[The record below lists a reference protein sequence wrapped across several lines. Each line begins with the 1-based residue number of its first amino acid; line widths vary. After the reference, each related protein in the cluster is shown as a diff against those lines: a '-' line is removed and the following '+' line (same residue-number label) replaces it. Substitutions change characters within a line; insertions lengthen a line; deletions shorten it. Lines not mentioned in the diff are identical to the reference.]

1 MLISANNLSKTNGI
15 KNIVDNVT
23 FSIEET
29 DKVALIGVNGTGKS
43 TLLKVIAGNENYQGD
58 IIRKKD
64 MTISYLPQNP
74 DFDPN
79 NSVIKQ
85 VYKLI
90 DASEVN
96 EYEIKAIL
104 NKFGITNYEQL
115 IKELSGGQQK
125 RIALAIT
132 LLKPCD
138 LLILDEPTNHLD
150 QEIKKTLAKAIK
162 NYSSSAI
169 LVCHEPDFYQEL
181 VDHIIKIENC
191 NF

>member
-96 EYEIKAIL
+96 EYEIKAI
-104 NKFGITNYEQL
+104 F
-115 IKELSGGQQK
+115 SVW
-125 RIALAIT
+125 
-132 LLKPCD
+132 
-138 LLILDEPTNHLD
+138 
-150 QEIKKTLAKAIK
+150 
-162 NYSSSAI
+162 YS
-169 LVCHEPDFYQEL
+169 
-181 VDHIIKIENC
+181 
-191 NF
+191 

>member
-85 VYKLI
+85 VYKL
-90 DASEVN
+90 DV
-96 EYEIKAIL
+96 YKRQHYYVIKQWL
-104 NKFGITNYEQL
+104 NQYN
-115 IKELSGGQQK
+115 LS
-125 RIALAIT
+125 
-132 LLKPCD
+132 
-138 LLILDEPTNHLD
+138 
-150 QEIKKTLAKAIK
+150 
-162 NYSSSAI
+162 
-169 LVCHEPDFYQEL
+169 
-181 VDHIIKIENC
+181 
-191 NF
+191 

>member
-96 EYEIKAIL
+96 AVSYTHL
-104 NKFGITNYEQL
+104 
-115 IKELSGGQQK
+115 
-125 RIALAIT
+125 T
-132 LLKPCD
+132 L
-138 LLILDEPTNHLD
+138 PTN
-150 QEIKKTLAKAIK
+150 
-162 NYSSSAI
+162 
-169 LVCHEPDFYQEL
+169 
-181 VDHIIKIENC
+181 
-191 NF
+191 

>member
-104 NKFGITNYEQL
+104 NKFGIANYEQL
-115 IKELSGGQQK
+115 IKELSGGQ
-125 RIALAIT
+125 
-132 LLKPCD
+132 
-138 LLILDEPTNHLD
+138 
-150 QEIKKTLAKAIK
+150 
-162 NYSSSAI
+162 
-169 LVCHEPDFYQEL
+169 
-181 VDHIIKIENC
+181 
-191 NF
+191 

>member
-90 DASEVN
+90 DARDRKSV
-96 EYEIKAIL
+96 
-104 NKFGITNYEQL
+104 
-115 IKELSGGQQK
+115 
-125 RIALAIT
+125 
-132 LLKPCD
+132 
-138 LLILDEPTNHLD
+138 
-150 QEIKKTLAKAIK
+150 
-162 NYSSSAI
+162 
-169 LVCHEPDFYQEL
+169 V
-181 VDHIIKIENC
+181 
-191 NF
+191 